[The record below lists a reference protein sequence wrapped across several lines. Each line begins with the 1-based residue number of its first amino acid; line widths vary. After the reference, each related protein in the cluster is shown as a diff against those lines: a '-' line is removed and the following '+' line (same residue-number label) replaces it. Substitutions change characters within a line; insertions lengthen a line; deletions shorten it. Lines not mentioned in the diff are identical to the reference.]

1 MRVEFH
7 IDIDNAL
14 NGLLTANNKVR
25 RGIELYGQTASLK
38 MEAYA
43 KKNRQWKDHTHLA
56 RDTMKGISGWGY
68 ISADVSTK
76 RTKMTKY
83 GWRHAIDTVDN
94 PNTVGY
100 GRNFTVGVSGNMPYS
115 PYLEYC
121 HFRYAG
127 DLSILWPAVYALTPE
142 TLKGWA
148 AMLNALR

>member
-1 MRVEFH
+1 MDIR
-7 IDIDNAL
+7 IDISGAL
-14 NGLLTANNKVR
+14 AGMAAASEKVH
-25 RGIELYGQTASLK
+25 RGIALYGQTAALK

-43 KKNRQWKDHTHLA
+43 KQHRPWHDRTASARQTI
-56 RDTMKGISGWGY
+56 KGISGWGY

-76 RTKMTKY
+76 RTKMTAH
-83 GWRHAIDTVDN
+83 GWRYGIDTVDN

-121 HFRYAG
+121 HFKYAG
-127 DLSILWPAVYALTPE
+127 DLSILWPAVNALTPE

-148 AMLNALR
+148 AMLNALH

>member
-56 RDTMKGISGWGY
+56 RDTMKGISGWGEIGGDHSY
-68 ISADVSTK
+68 SLPTQIGSGQSANGK
-76 RTKMTKY
+76 F
-83 GWRHAIDTVDN
+83 II
-94 PNTVGY
+94 
-100 GRNFTVGVSGNMPYS
+100 GVTGNMPYS
-115 PYLEYC
+115 VYLELA
-121 HFRYAG
+121 HGKKYA
-127 DLSILWPAVYALTPE
+127 ILYPAVNALAAE
-142 TLKGWA
+142 TLRGFA
-148 AMLNALR
+148 AMMNALH

>member
-56 RDTMKGISGWGY
+56 RDTMKGISGWGEIGGDHSY
-68 ISADVSTK
+68 SLPTQIGSGQSGNGK
-76 RTKMTKY
+76 F
-83 GWRHAIDTVDN
+83 II
-94 PNTVGY
+94 
-100 GRNFTVGVSGNMPYS
+100 GVTGNMPYS
-115 PYLEYC
+115 VYLELA
-121 HFRYAG
+121 HGKKYA
-127 DLSILWPAVYALTPE
+127 ILYPAVNALAAE
-142 TLKGWA
+142 TLRGFA
-148 AMLNALR
+148 AMMNALH

>member
-56 RDTMKGISGWGY
+56 RDTMKGISGWGEIGGDHSY
-68 ISADVSTK
+68 SLPTQIGSGQSGNGK
-76 RTKMTKY
+76 F
-83 GWRHAIDTVDN
+83 II
-94 PNTVGY
+94 
-100 GRNFTVGVSGNMPYS
+100 GVTGNMPYS
-115 PYLEYC
+115 VYLELA
-121 HFRYAG
+121 HGKKYA
-127 DLSILWPAVYALTPE
+127 ILYPAVNALAAE
-142 TLKGWA
+142 TLQGFA
-148 AMLNALR
+148 AMMNALH